1 LKAAALA
8 GARWRDRSSRGA
20 RKEGVCVS
28 PKVEACGEARA
39 QRLLLE
45 ALGNPEVARRLA
57 ELVAEA
63 VTAERGLAL
72 KLASAV
78 AGVIAAPLDA
88 TKHDV
93 EDLKRELADLRARVQ
108 NIETRI
114 QDIERRLGEV
124 RKTARDA

>member
-1 LKAAALA
+1 
-8 GARWRDRSSRGA
+8 
-20 RKEGVCVS
+20 V
-28 PKVEACGEARA
+28 VEA
-39 QRLLLE
+39 
-45 ALGNPEVARRLA
+45 VA
-57 ELVAEA
+57 
-63 VTAERGLAL
+63 AERDLAL

-78 AGVIAAPLDA
+78 AGVIAVPLDA

-108 NIETRI
+108 NIEIRI